1 MQTAGG
7 CRNLRV
13 KDERGGEKKRNE
25 EREEKK
31 NGEVYRFRRA
41 VGTILFQV

>member
-1 MQTAGG
+1 MQTAGN
-7 CRNLRV
+7 CRDLRV
-13 KDERGGEKKRNE
+13 REKGGGEKKRNE
-25 EREEKK
+25 EGEEKK